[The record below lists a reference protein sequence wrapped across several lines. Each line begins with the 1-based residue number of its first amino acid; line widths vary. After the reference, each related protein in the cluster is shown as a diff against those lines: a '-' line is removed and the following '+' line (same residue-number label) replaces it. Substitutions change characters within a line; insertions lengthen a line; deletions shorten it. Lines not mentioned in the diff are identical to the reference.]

1 MGTNATTNNT
11 MGAVALPVSM
21 DLSVLSMGTLDIKPI
36 PTKIIKCYVAQ
47 DSYVRSEF
55 PNMNYG
61 QDGQLIAGQA
71 TQGSNFRTYLRFD
84 LTQEKAKIDLNDV
97 IDAKLYMYS
106 DSTPD
111 SYPLSFYEVPDDNW
125 YENDINWLNAPSVDT
140 QTQLGTWAQTLER
153 AYSSSSSLK
162 SLVLKENIISM
173 AFGENQGPSSLFAS
187 SRETLNPP
195 YIGIEVIDRSAY
207 ALSSGTYDASLKFT
221 PTIFANEY
229 IPMDFNL
236 ISKNLVNDIP
246 TQLGVSTIP
255 LAGNYTLSIA
265 EYPFEV
271 KVIQKKFEDIPA
283 RLGVSVT
290 PVTIAGILDTL
301 EIPIKF
307 SPALIVREFYP
318 ARLGVSAALLESADI
333 LATEHIPFNFSPTV
347 FKGLDITLALG
358 VAAPGNVGSSTL
370 AVAEFPMQFNVIQLV
385 NTLIPCQLGVS
396 APLNSLGSILSTFE
410 IPFNM
415 YVPANYFIPL
425 RIDVRAHE
433 HYSIDMEVV
442 PVLMIPFELD
452 VKSPYFPINFDVVQG
467 GADYIPFTVIPLI
480 RDVYLAPLELQVR
493 VPSTYAFIV

>member
-1 MGTNATTNNT
+1 MSNSATNNT
-11 MGAVALPVSM
+11 MGAVALPVAM
-21 DLSVLSMGTLDIKPI
+21 DLQSISMGTIDIRPV
-36 PTKIIKCYVAQ
+36 PTKIIKCYVVQ

-61 QDGQLIAGQA
+61 RDGQLIAGQA

-84 LTQEKAKIDLNDV
+84 LTQDKSNIDLNDV
-97 IDAKLYMYS
+97 IDAKLYLYS

-111 SYPLSFYEVPDDNW
+111 NYPLTFHEVPDDNW
-125 YENDINWLNAPSVDT
+125 YENDINWLNAPLVDT
-140 QTQLGTWAQTLER
+140 QTQLGTWAQTSER
-153 AYSSSSSLK
+153 AYSTSSSLK

-173 AFGENQGPSSLFAS
+173 AFGENQGSASLFAS
-187 SRETLNPP
+187 SKETLNPP

-207 ALSSGTYDASLKFT
+207 ALSSGTYDASLKFA
-221 PTIFANEY
+221 PTIIANEY

-246 TQLGVSTIP
+246 AQLGVSTIP
-255 LAGNYTLSIA
+255 LAGNYTLSIS

-271 KVIQKKFEDIPA
+271 KVIQKKVEDIPA
-283 RLGVSVT
+283 RLGVFAT

-370 AVAEFPMQFNVIQLV
+370 AVAEFPMEFNVVQLV
-385 NTLIPCQLGVS
+385 NTLIPCRLGVT
-396 APLNSLGSILSTFE
+396 APLDSLGSILSTFE
-410 IPFNM
+410 IPFDM

-433 HYSIDMEVV
+433 HYSMDIDVI
-442 PVLMIPFELD
+442 PVLMIPFEID
-452 VKSPYFPINFDVVQG
+452 VKSPYFPINFDVVQSS
-467 GADYIPFTVIPLI
+467 DEYIPFTVIPLI
-480 RDVYLAPLELQVR
+480 RNVYLVPIELAVR

>member
-1 MGTNATTNNT
+1 MSNSATNNT
-11 MGAVALPVSM
+11 MGAVALPVAM
-21 DLSVLSMGTLDIKPI
+21 DLQSISMGTIDIRPV
-36 PTKIIKCYVAQ
+36 PTKIIKCLVVQ

-61 QDGQLIAGQA
+61 QDGQLIAGQ
-71 TQGSNFRTYLRFD
+71 SNPSSMFRTYLRFD
-84 LTQEKAKIDLNDV
+84 LTQEKANIDLNDV

-106 DSTPD
+106 YSTPD
-111 SYPLSFYEVPDDNW
+111 SYPLSFYEVPNDNW
-125 YENDINWLNAPSVDT
+125 YENDINWLNAPAVDT
-140 QTQLGTWAQTLER
+140 QNQLGTWAQTVER
-153 AYSSSSSLK
+153 GYSQSTSLK
-162 SLVLKENIISM
+162 SLVLKESTISM
-173 AFGENQGPSSLFAS
+173 AFGENQGLSSLFAA

-207 ALSSGTYDASLKFT
+207 ALSSGTYDASLKFV
-221 PTIFANEY
+221 PTIIANEY

-246 TQLGVSTIP
+246 TQLGVTTIP
-255 LAGNYTLSIA
+255 LAGTYTLSIA

-271 KVIQKKFEDIPA
+271 KVIQKKCDDIPA
-283 RLGVSVT
+283 QLGVAVT
-290 PVTIAGILDTL
+290 PNNHAQILATL
-301 EIPIKF
+301 EVPIKF

-318 ARLGVSAALLESADI
+318 LQLGVSTVPLESADI
-333 LATEHIPFNFSPTV
+333 LATEHIPFNFVPTV
-347 FKGLDITLALG
+347 CKGLDITLALG
-358 VAAPGNVGSSTL
+358 VAAPGIAGSSTL

-410 IPFNM
+410 IPFDM

-442 PVLMIPFELD
+442 TVLMIPFEID
-452 VKSPYFPINFDVVQG
+452 VKSPYFPINFDVVRG

-480 RDVYLAPLELQVR
+480 RNVHLVPIELNVR
-493 VPSTYAFIV
+493 IPSTYAFIV